1 MNAKQL
7 HFSMF
12 FWLLHLELKTIPP
25 KACLDLPPAV
35 LEKIV
40 KVYYSV
46 FIDNLEQDITNWEIC

>member
-1 MNAKQL
+1 
-7 HFSMF
+7 MF

>member
-1 MNAKQL
+1 
-7 HFSMF
+7 MF

-25 KACLDLPPAV
+25 IVCLDLPPAV

-46 FIDNLEQDITNWEIC
+46 FIDNNKILQTGQSVKSI